1 MREQILTSLA
11 PLLLTLL
18 TAACAWVA
26 RAAARYLARRTYAL
40 DCAALRDTARAV
52 AADLQVAVDDA
63 KDLTRPGTTW
73 SAELGATMRLE
84 AIRRVRA
91 LSPLAV
97 RTVSTALDGDATAL
111 DALIGAYVEDA
122 VRSLRSTTSTSRSS
136 NTP

>member
-1 MREQILTSLA
+1 MRDQLIANLA

-40 DCAALRDTARAV
+40 DTAALRDTARAV
-52 AADLQVAVDDA
+52 VADLQVGVDDA
-63 KDLTRPGTTW
+63 KSPDKPGTW
-73 SAELGATMRLE
+73 SPELGATMRLE
-84 AIRRVRA
+84 AVRRVRA

-97 RTVSTALDGDATAL
+97 RTVSTALDGDANAL

-122 VRSLRSTTSTSRSS
+122 VRALRSATSTPRSS

>member
-1 MREQILTSLA
+1 MRDQLITNLA

-18 TAACAWVA
+18 TAACAWVV

-40 DCAALRDTARAV
+40 DTAALRDTARAV
-52 AADLQVAVDDA
+52 VADLQVAVDDA
-63 KDLTRPGTTW
+63 KSPDKPGTW
-73 SAELGATMRLE
+73 SPELGATMRLE
-84 AIRRVRA
+84 AVRRVRA

-97 RTVSTALDGDATAL
+97 RTVSTALDGDANAL

-122 VRSLRSTTSTSRSS
+122 VRALRSATSTPRSS

>member
-1 MREQILTSLA
+1 MRDQLITTLA

-40 DCAALRDTARAV
+40 DTAALRDTARAV
-52 AADLQVAVDDA
+52 VADLQVGVDDA
-63 KDLTRPGTTW
+63 KSPDKPGTW
-73 SAELGATMRLE
+73 SPELGATMRLE
-84 AIRRVRA
+84 AVRRVRA

-97 RTVSTALDGDATAL
+97 RTVSTALDGDANAL

-122 VRSLRSTTSTSRSS
+122 VRALRSATSTPRSS

>member
-1 MREQILTSLA
+1 MREQLITALA

-63 KDLTRPGTTW
+63 KAPDKPGTW
-73 SAELGATMRLE
+73 SPELAAAVRLD

-97 RTVSTALDGDATAL
+97 RTVLTALDGDANAF
-111 DALIGAYVEDA
+111 DALLGAYVEDA
-122 VRSLRSTTSTSRSS
+122 VRALRSPR
-136 NTP
+136 P

>member
-1 MREQILTSLA
+1 MRDQLITNLA

-40 DCAALRDTARAV
+40 DTAALRDTARAV
-52 AADLQVAVDDA
+52 VADLQVGVDDA
-63 KDLTRPGTTW
+63 KSPDKPGTW
-73 SAELGATMRLE
+73 SPELGATMRLE
-84 AIRRVRA
+84 AVRRVRA

-97 RTVSTALDGDATAL
+97 RTVSTALDGDANAL

-122 VRSLRSTTSTSRSS
+122 VRSLRSSPASSRSS